1 MSRSRRRRGGSGPV
15 PLPAT
20 SRAVRVPEATSTSAF
35 RDAPLV
41 VVLAQASGAQRAAG
55 SLPCARA
62 AVCTADLHLAL
73 VWAFTRP
80 GAAEREQSGEAWAP
94 SRGRGRP
101 APPRRRTPRAFGS
114 RPGSCDHPAYTSV
127 ACSVQVRA
135 PAGARLSWSCSVP
148 LWIRRRPEWQPFSLI
163 VIRAKRSA
171 FGHCPR
177 RSHVFSGSAN
187 LCSISSCPL
196 SRLTSR
202 CAKTPQPPGL
212 SLNLSH
218 AIPCCTC

>member
-1 MSRSRRRRGGSGPV
+1 MNVIGLSRSGVRSHSRRRPTRC
-15 PLPAT
+15 AF
-20 SRAVRVPEATSTSAF
+20 RTSTSAF

-41 VVLAQASGAQRAAG
+41 VWCWLRPQALSGWESAV
-55 SLPCARA
+55 CARCR
-62 AVCTADLHLAL
+62 AVHETGPAPGAR
-73 VWAFTRP
+73 VGRRP

-135 PAGARLSWSCSVP
+135 PAGARLWSCSVP

-171 FGHCPR
+171 FGHCLR

-187 LCSISSCPL
+187 LCSIPSCPL